1 MQTTK
6 HAHSRA
12 QQRCIPPF
20 VDRLLNEFGEEEH
33 VGCGCVRLFF
43 SHRSIRNMERSFFG
57 LLKAN
62 VLTQGM
68 EDARAKM
75 WKLTLAKE
83 RNSALIAAL
92 VYGTP
97 RADDITMNDRQHER
111 LAANVRELE
120 QEAAVRG
127 VAAHRVHTVAEA
139 AEKIIQLA

>member
-1 MQTTK
+1 MDHGVPVRFGLLTPK
-6 HAHSRA
+6 LAAH
-12 QQRCIPPF
+12 
-20 VDRLLNEFGEEEH
+20 
-33 VGCGCVRLFF
+33 
-43 SHRSIRNMERSFFG
+43 FG

-75 WKLTLAKE
+75 CKLTLAKE

-120 QEAAVRG
+120 QEAAFRG